1 MNQLVYLILYLWHA
15 DVWPGARGGGTG
27 GPVLVIQQVPTVTA
41 CEQLGKATK
50 ELTDHLRP
58 EPVAAAISSRN
69 SPPAAYRCVVVNP

>member
-1 MNQLVYLILYLWHA
+1 M
-15 DVWPGARGGGTG
+15 
-27 GPVLVIQQVPTVTA
+27 LVIQQVPTVTA